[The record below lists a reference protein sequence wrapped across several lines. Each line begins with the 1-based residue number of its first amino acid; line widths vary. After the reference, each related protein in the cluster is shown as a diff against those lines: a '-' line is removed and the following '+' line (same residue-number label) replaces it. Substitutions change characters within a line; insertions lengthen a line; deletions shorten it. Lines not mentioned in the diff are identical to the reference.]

1 MTDYTMRKI
10 NIKKCGNRLTP
21 GMINTIQKVFD
32 NLQDVTCS
40 INEVQDLDLSQI
52 RELNNSFWS
61 LYNTFHIEEQKQK

>member
-1 MTDYTMRKI
+1 MSDYTVRKI
-10 NIKKCGNRLTP
+10 NTKKCGNRLTP
-21 GMINTIQKVFD
+21 KMIDTIQKVFD

>member
-1 MTDYTMRKI
+1 MADYTVRKI

-21 GMINTIQKVFD
+21 RMIDTIQKVFD
-32 NLQDVTCS
+32 NLQDVNCS

-52 RELNNSFWS
+52 RELNNSFWA

>member
-1 MTDYTMRKI
+1 MSDYTVRKI

-21 GMINTIQKVFD
+21 KMIDTIQKVFD

>member
-1 MTDYTMRKI
+1 MADYTVRKI

-21 GMINTIQKVFD
+21 IMIDTIQKGFD

-52 RELNNSFWS
+52 RQLNNSFWS

>member
-1 MTDYTMRKI
+1 MADYTVRKI

-21 GMINTIQKVFD
+21 RMIDTIQKVFD

>member
-1 MTDYTMRKI
+1 MADYTMRKI

-21 GMINTIQKVFD
+21 IMIDTIQKVFD

-61 LYNTFHIEEQKQK
+61 LYNTFHIEEKKQK

>member
-1 MTDYTMRKI
+1 MSDYTVRKI
-10 NIKKCGNRLTP
+10 NIKKCGNCLTP
-21 GMINTIQKVFD
+21 KMIDTIQKVFD

>member
-1 MTDYTMRKI
+1 MVDYTVRKI

-21 GMINTIQKVFD
+21 RMIDTIQKVFD

>member
-1 MTDYTMRKI
+1 MSDYTVRKI

-21 GMINTIQKVFD
+21 RMIDTIQKVFD

-52 RELNNSFWS
+52 RELNNSFWA
-61 LYNTFHIEEQKQK
+61 LYNIFHIEEQKQK

>member
-1 MTDYTMRKI
+1 MADYTVRKI

-21 GMINTIQKVFD
+21 RMIDIIQKVFD
-32 NLQDVTCS
+32 NLQDVTCA
-40 INEVQDLDLSQI
+40 INEGQDLDLSQI

>member
-1 MTDYTMRKI
+1 MADYTMRKI

-21 GMINTIQKVFD
+21 RMIDTIQKVFD

>member
-1 MTDYTMRKI
+1 MADYTVRKI

-21 GMINTIQKVFD
+21 KMIDTIQKVFD